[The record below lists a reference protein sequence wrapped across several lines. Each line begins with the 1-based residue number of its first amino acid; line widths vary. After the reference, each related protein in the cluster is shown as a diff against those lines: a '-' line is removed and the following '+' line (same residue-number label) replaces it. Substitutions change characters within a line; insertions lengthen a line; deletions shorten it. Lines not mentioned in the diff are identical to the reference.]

1 MFVLV
6 VKGRSQSPALAGGV
20 VSQAPI
26 RRRASVRAAAMT
38 MCPGTGLLSQMIERG
53 AGAGSCRMGERA
65 RGLVTLRSSRLSL
78 RGRCRAVGLQAGQ
91 QVPGAGQELAGDR
104 DGGDLLPAALGDGR
118 VGGGELRGSFSG
130 LRRLV
135 HDPSQPG

>member
-6 VKGRSQSPALAGGV
+6 VKGSWCVPGVAGGV

-53 AGAGSCRMGERA
+53 AGGLAHAAGAS
-65 RGLVTLRSSRLSL
+65 
-78 RGRCRAVGLQAGQ
+78 
-91 QVPGAGQELAGDR
+91 VPGAW
-104 DGGDLLPAALGDGR
+104 
-118 VGGGELRGSFSG
+118 
-130 LRRLV
+130 
-135 HDPSQPG
+135 